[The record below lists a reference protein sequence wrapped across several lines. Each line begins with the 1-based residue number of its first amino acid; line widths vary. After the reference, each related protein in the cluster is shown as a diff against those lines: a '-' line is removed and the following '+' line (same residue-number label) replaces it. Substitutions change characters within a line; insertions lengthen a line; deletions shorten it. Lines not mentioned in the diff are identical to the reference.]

1 MLFVA
6 TADTQEM
13 ATQIA
18 KACNP
23 YFFHFPIERDKEL
36 PSYGFAFTP
45 ADIER
50 GPVYEF
56 RLNHVVE
63 VDDPMELVRTVWL
76 DAEGA
81 R

>member
-1 MLFVA
+1 MHMPA
-6 TADTQEM
+6 HHEM
-13 ATQIA
+13 
-18 KACNP
+18 
-23 YFFHFPIERDKEL
+23 

-63 VDDPMELVRTVWL
+63 CEDPMELVRTEWIDL
-76 DAEGA
+76 A
-81 R
+81 REEAA